1 MASRKSAAKKA
12 PAKKKAAAK
21 KAPAKKKAGAKK
33 APAKKKAVAKKA
45 PAKKKAAAK
54 KAPAKKKAVAKKAPA
69 KNKTVAKKSPA
80 KKKAVAKKA
89 PAKKKTVAKK
99 APAKKKAVAK
109 KAPAK
114 KKAVAEK
121 VPAKKKA
128 AAEKAPA
135 KKKAVAKKKSPAK
148 LARAVGELQ
157 KFDDFKPYKPGRG
170 ESYMNDEQI
179 EHFRGILLNWRGE
192 LVDEVTRTVSHMKDE
207 AANFPD
213 PADRATQEEEFSL
226 ELRTRDRERKL
237 IKKIDSTLDR
247 LQNDDYGYCDACGI
261 EIGIQRLE
269 ARPTAT
275 MCIDCKTLAE
285 IKERQ
290 ELG

>member
-1 MASRKSAAKKA
+1 MASRKSA
-12 PAKKKAAAK
+12 
-21 KAPAKKKAGAKK
+21 
-33 APAKKKAVAKKA
+33 AKKA

-69 KNKTVAKKSPA
+69 K
-80 KKKAVAKKA
+80 KKA
-89 PAKKKTVAKK
+89 VAKK

-114 KKAVAEK
+114 KKAVAK
-121 VPAKKKA
+121 
-128 AAEKAPA
+128 KAPA
-135 KKKAVAKKKSPAK
+135 KKKSTAK

>member
-12 PAKKKAAAK
+12 PAKKKAA
-21 KAPAKKKAGAKK
+21 
-33 APAKKKAVAKKA
+33 AKKA

-69 KNKTVAKKSPA
+69 K
-80 KKKAVAKKA
+80 
-89 PAKKKTVAKK
+89 
-99 APAKKKAVAK
+99 KKAVAK

-114 KKAVAEK
+114 KKAVAK
-121 VPAKKKA
+121 
-128 AAEKAPA
+128 KAPA

>member
-12 PAKKKAAAK
+12 PAKKKTA
-21 KAPAKKKAGAKK
+21 AKK

-69 KNKTVAKKSPA
+69 K
-80 KKKAVAKKA
+80 
-89 PAKKKTVAKK
+89 
-99 APAKKKAVAK
+99 KKAVAK

-114 KKAVAEK
+114 KKAVAK
-121 VPAKKKA
+121 
-128 AAEKAPA
+128 KAPA

>member
-21 KAPAKKKAGAKK
+21 KA
-33 APAKKKAVAKKA
+33 
-45 PAKKKAAAK
+45 AAK
-54 KAPAKKKAVAKKAPA
+54 KAPAKKKAV
-69 KNKTVAKKSPA
+69 T
-80 KKKAVAKKA
+80 KKA
-89 PAKKKTVAKK
+89 PAKKKAVAKK

-114 KKAVAEK
+114 KKAVAK
-121 VPAKKKA
+121 
-128 AAEKAPA
+128 KAPA
-135 KKKAVAKKKSPAK
+135 KKKAVAKKAPAKKKAVAKKAPAKKKAVAKKVAKKKSPAK

>member
-1 MASRKSAAKKA
+1 MASRKTA
-12 PAKKKAAAK
+12 
-21 KAPAKKKAGAKK
+21 
-33 APAKKKAVAKKA
+33 AKKA

-69 KNKTVAKKSPA
+69 K
-80 KKKAVAKKA
+80 KKAVAKKA
-89 PAKKKTVAKK
+89 PAKKKAIAKK

-114 KKAVAEK
+114 AT
-121 VPAKKKA
+121 
-128 AAEKAPA
+128 
-135 KKKAVAKKKSPAK
+135 SSGK

-192 LVDEVTRTVSHMKDE
+192 LVDEMSRTVSHMKDE